1 MSNSCPRQGI
11 NSLGCGGSAGEAG
24 ATVTKKPRRV
34 PTRAGYHGL
43 GRAASTVDR
52 HHGGEPCSAQ
62 PSNRIDAETRVLPHT
77 SAHARLGEFHYNSR
91 DAADEKRKRVLEH
104 APRY

>member
-1 MSNSCPRQGI
+1 MKHRWI
-11 NSLGCGGSAGEAG
+11 RIVG
-24 ATVTKKPRRV
+24 AVGFARWCCACDHV
-34 PTRAGYHGL
+34 VHASHAGYHGL

-62 PSNRIDAETRVLPHT
+62 PPNRIYSETCVLPHT
-77 SAHARLGEFHYNSR
+77 SAHARLGEFHYNSG
-91 DAADEKRKRVLEH
+91 DAADEKRKRVLEY